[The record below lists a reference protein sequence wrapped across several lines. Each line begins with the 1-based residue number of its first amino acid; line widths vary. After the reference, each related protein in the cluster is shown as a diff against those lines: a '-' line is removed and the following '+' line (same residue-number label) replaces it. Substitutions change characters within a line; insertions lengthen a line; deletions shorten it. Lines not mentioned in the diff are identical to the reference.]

1 MWSGF
6 ISGYRSDNL
15 SSDAKKVLS
24 PTHFLPLQPRF
35 TIPKV
40 YVLKGENYVEEIAT
54 KPMRGFPLYFA
65 ERALRSK
72 SKIGY
77 EKQRDAYINSW
88 RKMTQEQ
95 KSSYMTLRSIRQPC
109 NEISN
114 ENENIGGIAKEQEGL
129 VGFLLFFDENKDLFS
144 KQNPSYDDEE
154 LRDFCLDIWKSM
166 TREERIPY
174 SNRVP
179 KDKQL
184 GADNIAEADP
194 ISKTGISMPS
204 NEAEPQTKNIPS
216 DPECS
221 TESECG
227 EFSEIFNR
235 FNEKDSSFHTFDAN
249 VEDDEKTTGTDS
261 ETNNDQSDQ
270 KDDASEKVEEEKIE
284 NKRPFVKGIEDPA
297 FRKYSKEH
305 SWMFLPFPVILGYMM
320 KAETTDLP
328 TEIPDGFKLGTFEI
342 NIRTVLKLI

>member
-1 MWSGF
+1 
-6 ISGYRSDNL
+6 
-15 SSDAKKVLS
+15 
-24 PTHFLPLQPRF
+24 
-35 TIPKV
+35 
-40 YVLKGENYVEEIAT
+40 
-54 KPMRGFPLYFA
+54 
-65 ERALRSK
+65 
-72 SKIGY
+72 
-77 EKQRDAYINSW
+77 
-88 RKMTQEQ
+88 MTQEQ

-204 NEAEPQTKNIPS
+204 NEAEPQTKDIPS
-216 DPECS
+216 DPDCS
-221 TESECG
+221 SESECG
-227 EFSEIFNR
+227 EFSVIFNR
-235 FNEKDSSFHTFDAN
+235 FNEKDNRFPTVDPN
-249 VEDDEKTTGTDS
+249 VEGDEKTTETTS
-261 ETNNDQSDQ
+261 ETNNDQSEQ
-270 KDDASEKVEEEKIE
+270 EDDASEKVEEEKIE
-284 NKRPFVKGIEDPA
+284 NKKPFVKGIEDPA

-305 SWMFLPFPVILGYMM
+305 SWMFLPFPVILDYM
-320 KAETTDLP
+320 KKVENDILILD
-328 TEIPDGFKLGTFEI
+328 EIPDGFKLGT
-342 NIRTVLKLI
+342 VLQI